1 MIYDSILKDNH
12 HFPIDPTANNVL
24 IGLTSIWVHLKNI
37 IINQNIY
44 FLISYTTITEM
55 NDLLIL

>member
-44 FLISYTTITEM
+44 F
-55 NDLLIL
+55 